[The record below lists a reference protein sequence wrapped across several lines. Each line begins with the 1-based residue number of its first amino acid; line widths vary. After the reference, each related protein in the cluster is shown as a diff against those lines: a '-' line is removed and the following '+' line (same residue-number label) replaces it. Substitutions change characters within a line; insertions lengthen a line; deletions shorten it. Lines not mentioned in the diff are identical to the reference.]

1 MSREQKV
8 EIGTGNI
15 GRRRE
20 PFVIINECQH
30 NCIHNKEREKRR
42 MEMKMLSTAIWYEGK
57 MECAKI
63 MCNGNMMKQANAA
76 AATAAST
83 GAQKEKKQFQ

>member
-1 MSREQKV
+1 
-8 EIGTGNI
+8 
-15 GRRRE
+15 
-20 PFVIINECQH
+20 
-30 NCIHNKEREKRR
+30 